1 MPTQN
6 HFADSP
12 REVGLDPEKV
22 EALFNRAERE
32 VKDGLLPST
41 QIAIARN
48 GKIGA
53 MRTVGRAVQG
63 GAEKPATND
72 TLYTIFSC
80 TKAIMSAA
88 SWILIGEGKLKPR
101 ERAAEIVPECGTHV

>member
-53 MRTVGRAVQG
+53 NAHGLAVQSRV
-63 GAEKPATND
+63 A
-72 TLYTIFSC
+72 
-80 TKAIMSAA
+80 
-88 SWILIGEGKLKPR
+88 LKSRRPTTR
-101 ERAAEIVPECGTHV
+101 STPSSRAQKRLCRLRRGF

>member
-1 MPTQN
+1 MPAQS

-12 REVGLDPEKV
+12 RDVGLDPAKV
-22 EALFNRAERE
+22 EVLFSRAERE

-53 MRTVGRAVQG
+53 MRTVGRAVPG
-63 GAEKPATND
+63 WK
-72 TLYTIFSC
+72 
-80 TKAIMSAA
+80 
-88 SWILIGEGKLKPR
+88 
-101 ERAAEIVPECGTHV
+101 